1 MTQRP
6 VPDEATV
13 SAIIATVLDYY
24 EGWFEGDAS
33 RMQRALHPKLAKRSV
48 VQGDGIETNSAQ
60 EMIAWTA
67 EGVGRRPDRSTWHID
82 VQVDAV
88 SGSIA
93 TASASGGGYTDYL
106 QLVRTE
112 GRWQIL
118 NVLWARG

>member
-6 VPDEATV
+6 DPDEATV

-24 EGWFEGDAS
+24 EGWFDGDAS
-33 RMQRALHPKLAKRSV
+33 RMQRALHPQLAKRSMV
-48 VQGDGIETNSAQ
+48 EGDGIESISAQ

-67 EGVGRRPDRSTWHID
+67 EGVGRQPDRSTWLID

-88 SGSIA
+88 SGPIA
-93 TASASGGGYTDYL
+93 TASASGGVYTDYL
-106 QLVRTE
+106 QLVRTQ

-118 NVLWARG
+118 NALWVRG